1 MRAFIAINLTAELSR
16 QLQAE
21 AMLNDFGSGFQKMR
35 WLEPGNCHIT
45 LRFLGEVPEY
55 LLESFWDD
63 ARLFLQCQPALKLES
78 GKMLL
83 LPRGKHPK
91 VLAVAVNSSPELEFM
106 AKRLEDIARIH
117 GLAPEHKRF
126 LPHITLARFSRGASV
141 EYFGLDDVES
151 CLFQVSQVDL
161 MQSRLD
167 SAGAKYQV
175 LDSVVL
181 TG

>member
-1 MRAFIAINLTAELSR
+1 MRAFVAINLTAELSR

-35 WLEPGNCHIT
+35 WLEPGNCHVT

-55 LLESFWDD
+55 LLESFWND
-63 ARLFLQCQPALKLES
+63 ARLFLQRQPELKLVT

-91 VLAVAVNSSPELEFM
+91 VLAVTINSSPELELM
-106 AKRLEDIARIH
+106 AKRLEDIARTH

-141 EYFGLDDVES
+141 EYLGLEDVES
-151 CLFQVSQVDL
+151 CLFQVRKVDL
-161 MQSRLD
+161 MQSRLE
-167 SAGAKYQV
+167 SSGAKYGV
-175 LDSVVL
+175 LDSVML